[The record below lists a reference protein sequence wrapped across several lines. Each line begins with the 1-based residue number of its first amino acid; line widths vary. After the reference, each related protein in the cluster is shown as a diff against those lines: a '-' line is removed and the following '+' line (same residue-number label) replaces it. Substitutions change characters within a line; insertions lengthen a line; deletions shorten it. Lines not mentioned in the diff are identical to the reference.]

1 MVAWCRIVKVYKGTR
16 SGLTRVIGSWV
27 VVDFVTGVRP
37 DFNIRKYVCFGP
49 TTIGEAIGRWETDL
63 KNALLQA

>member
-1 MVAWCRIVKVYKGTR
+1 
-16 SGLTRVIGSWV
+16 VIGSWV

-37 DFNIRKYVCFGP
+37 DFNIRKYVCFSP
-49 TTIGEAIGRWETDL
+49 TTIGEAVGRWETDL